1 MAKSGIGSRRR
12 AALAEGNPA
21 YAARREE
28 IVRVAADVFRERGC
42 EAATLNDIA
51 ERLGTDR
58 ASLYYYFASKDE
70 VFQAMVRGVLH
81 ENVETAERV
90 ARGEGSSAD
99 KLEWLLVDMMS
110 SFERNYPAMYVYVED
125 LTRIARDDSEW
136 ARDVSDSRRL
146 FEDIV
151 VGLLQNG
158 QAEGSIRPDLPPQ
171 LTALALFGMVNWTHQ

>member
-1 MAKSGIGSRRR
+1 LPESGVG
-12 AALAEGNPA
+12 L
-21 YAARREE
+21 
-28 IVRVAADVFRERGC
+28 
-42 EAATLNDIA
+42 
-51 ERLGTDR
+51 
-58 ASLYYYFASKDE
+58 
-70 VFQAMVRGVLH
+70 VRGVLH

-99 KLEWLLVDMMS
+99 KLELLLVDMMS

-136 ARDVSDSRRL
+136 ARDISDSRHL

-151 VGLLQNG
+151 VGLLQDG

-171 LTALALFGMVNWTHQ
+171 LTALALFGMVNWTHQWWRPKGKHGATEVAEVFATVFLKGAAAPVPSD